1 MKDKIGDRMK
11 GYYEDRNRTYLTR
24 RIPVV
29 LRIVDREFWTEDLNS
44 PLLIGADRNIVDSR
58 ISFSE
63 EE

>member
-24 RIPVV
+24 RVPVV
-29 LRIVDREFWTEDLNS
+29 LRIDGREFWTEDLNS

-58 ISFSE
+58 ISVSE

>member
-29 LRIVDREFWTEDLNS
+29 LRIDDREFWTEDLNS

>member
-11 GYYEDRNRTYLTR
+11 DYYEDRNRTYLTR

-29 LRIVDREFWTEDLNS
+29 LRIDGREFQTEDLNS
-44 PLLIGADRNIVDSR
+44 PLLIGSDRNIVDSR

>member
-24 RIPVV
+24 RILVV
-29 LRIVDREFWTEDLNS
+29 LRIDGREFWTEDLNS
-44 PLLIGADRNIVDSR
+44 PLLIGSDRNIVDSR

>member
-24 RIPVV
+24 RVPVV
-29 LRIVDREFWTEDLNS
+29 LRIDGREFCTEDLNS

-58 ISFSE
+58 ISVSE

>member
-1 MKDKIGDRMK
+1 MKDKIDDRMK

-29 LRIVDREFWTEDLNS
+29 LRIDDREFWTEDLNS
-44 PLLIGADRNIVDSR
+44 PLLIGSDRNIVDSR

>member
-29 LRIVDREFWTEDLNS
+29 LRIDRREFWTEHLNS

-58 ISFSE
+58 ILFSE